1 MMVIV
6 ANEKCV
12 MPDELAAKTGCWVL
26 LFKRDTVDNA
36 DVARP
41 SKSENNRGDEWSSV
55 WFRVQGQ
62 FAPQNFFGAFQHATP
77 TPFTPYRACSDSQK
91 TLKYQPL
98 IAETL
103 NPSRRNH
110 KPSLH
115 KYLIH
120 NTNTLADLH

>member
-62 FAPQNFFGAFQHATP
+62 FAPQNFFRGVPTRHAYTLH
-77 TPFTPYRACSDSQK
+77 TLQGVLRSAKKNSQISAANSANAQSI
-91 TLKYQPL
+91 T
-98 IAETL
+98 
-103 NPSRRNH
+103 S
-110 KPSLH
+110 KP
-115 KYLIH
+115 
-120 NTNTLADLH
+120 